1 MADINWIKIRID
13 MFDDEKIKIIQSM
26 PEGDAILVIWIRLI
40 ALAGKSNA
48 GGCVLVTETIPYTDE
63 MLSVIFSKSLTTV
76 RLALN
81 TFEQFHMIERTT
93 QGIFLVN
100 FRKHQN
106 VEGLE
111 KIREQNR
118 LRKQREREKKALQNT
133 PLPAL
138 PEPDS
143 VTCHVT
149 VTEESRDITQQSKN
163 KRKNKDL
170 KDINKKD
177 IVGQGP
183 TSCPNKEII
192 DYLNAKAGTSYRHT
206 SKDTQKH
213 ISARFAEGYTLED
226 FKNVIDKKVG
236 EWKTDPKMVA
246 FIRPSTLFGTKFE
259 GYLNQKSASARNG
272 KTPGNN
278 KFHNFEQ
285 RQTDYDALLQQMNR
299 EGKGEDH
306 E

>member
-1 MADINWIKIRID
+1 MAEINWIKIRID

-48 GGCVLVTETIPYTDE
+48 DGRILVTENIPYTDE
-63 MLSVIFSKSLTTV
+63 MLSVIFSKPLPTV
-76 RLALN
+76 RLALS

-106 VEGLE
+106 MEGLE

-118 LRKQREREKKALQNT
+118 LRKQRERERKTLHEI

-138 PEPDS
+138 PEPQS

-149 VTEESRDITQQSKN
+149 VTEETREVTQQSKN
-163 KRKNKDL
+163 KIENKDI
-170 KDINKKD
+170 DKKD
-177 IVGQGP
+177 IVRQSP
-183 TSCPNKEII
+183 YKEVIE
-192 DYLNAKAGTSYRHT
+192 YLNEKAGTNYRYT

-213 ISARFAEGYTLED
+213 IHARCMEGYNLDD
-226 FKNVIDKKVG
+226 FKAVIDKKVS
-236 EWKTDPKMVA
+236 EWKTDPKMIA
-246 FIRPSTLFGTKFE
+246 YIRPSTLFGAKFE
-259 GYLNQKSASARNG
+259 GYLNQKSTPAGSEKTMGSRNR
-272 KTPGNN
+272 
-278 KFHNFEQ
+278 FHNFEQ
-285 RQTDYDALLQQMNR
+285 REYDYDDLVRKMNGR
-299 EGKGEDH
+299 E
-306 E
+306 